1 LAVLD
6 GEVVAS
12 NADVSPNFARLHM
25 RWAKPG
31 IVHLWAFDLLA
42 FNDRELRLQ
51 PLLKRQARLQALPEC
66 FGCPAVS
73 VSETF
78 EDGLALLQV
87 GNDAVSRGS

>member
-1 LAVLD
+1 MVVYSLNGHGLHCVFPFYCAATTRFPAKLAVLD

-42 FNDRELRLQ
+42 FNGRELRLQ
-51 PLLKRQARLQALPEC
+51 PLLK
-66 FGCPAVS
+66 
-73 VSETF
+73 
-78 EDGLALLQV
+78 
-87 GNDAVSRGS
+87 